1 MKRVLHVIT
10 TIELGGAEK
19 QLLVLA
25 KAQVKEGRF
34 VEIIFLK
41 GKRDLEKDFIK
52 AGAEVF
58 SEFSNISPLAQV
70 IRIALHIKKK
80 KIELVHAHLPRAE
93 LICAIVSIF
102 SRSNYFYTR
111 HNSEKFFPRAPG
123 YISSN
128 LSKVVSSRFTSGIA
142 ISLAVAKFL
151 LDNKEIKEKQDLSV
165 VHYGFYRS
173 IDSVYEDQK
182 ISPYH
187 NLKKITVGTISRLT
201 FQKNLKVLI
210 EAIAILKNSYDI
222 NLLILGDGPQKDILK
237 KLISDLDL
245 ENNVL
250 ILPKTKE
257 VDKFM
262 ESLDVFALSSIYE
275 GFGLV
280 LLEAMD
286 KKVPIVASNNSAI
299 PEVLGANYSFL
310 FDCYSPRE
318 ISEKIIQ
325 ILSFDQRILFK
336 QYKNR
341 LDLFNADVMCTKI
354 SSIYEE
360 HSRK

>member
-1 MKRVLHVIT
+1 MKKVLHVIT

-25 KAQVKEGRF
+25 KAQIKEGRF

-41 GKRDLEKDFIK
+41 GERDLEKDFIK
-52 AGAEVF
+52 AGAEVL
-58 SEFSNISPLAQV
+58 SEFSNMSPLAQV
-70 IRIALHIKKK
+70 IRIASHIKKRN
-80 KIELVHAHLPRAE
+80 IELVHAHLPRAE
-93 LICAIVSIF
+93 LICAAISLF
-102 SRSNYFYTR
+102 SRSNFFYTR
-111 HNSEKFFPRAPG
+111 HNSEKFFPKAPG

-128 LSKVVSSRFTSGIA
+128 LSKVVSGRFTSGIA
-142 ISLAVAKFL
+142 ISFAVAKFL
-151 LDNKEIKEKQDLSV
+151 LDNKEIKAKQDLSV
-165 VHYGFYRS
+165 VHYGFYGS
-173 IDSVYEDQK
+173 IDSVYEGQK
-182 ISPYH
+182 IYPYH

-210 EAIAILKNSYDI
+210 EAIAILKNNYDI
-222 NLLILGDGPQKDILK
+222 NLLILGDGPQKEILK

-257 VDKFM
+257 VDKFLV
-262 ESLDVFALSSIYE
+262 SLDVFALSSIYE

-286 KKVPIVASNNSAI
+286 KKVPVVASNNSAI

-325 ILSFDQRILFK
+325 IISFDRHTLFN

-341 LDLFNADVMCTKI
+341 LDLFNADEMCNKI
-354 SSIYEE
+354 SSIYEKN
-360 HSRK
+360 SRK